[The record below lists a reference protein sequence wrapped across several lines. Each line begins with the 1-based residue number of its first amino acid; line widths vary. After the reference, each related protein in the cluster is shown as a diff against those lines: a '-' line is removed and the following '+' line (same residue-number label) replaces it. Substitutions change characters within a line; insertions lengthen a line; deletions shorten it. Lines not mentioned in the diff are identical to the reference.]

1 MKQTKTPDQFKEL
14 TLIELHQLW
23 FNQALTDRQ
32 IAKMYGVDA
41 REVKDKRKEFKLNW
55 FSAATMYITGGN
67 RYKNDKNKV
76 K

>member
-14 TLIELHQLW
+14 TLVELHQLW

-55 FSAATMYITGGN
+55 FSAAIMYITGGN